1 MHSILRAFALATI
14 LIAAAFNSPASE
26 AAERAGTVTRVKGE
40 ASAASAGA
48 PSRTLAE
55 GADIFVGD
63 EVKTGA
69 ATRLEITM
77 VDDAKLTLGDNS
89 RLVIDAYV
97 FQSQAKKGNGALR
110 VVEGVFRA
118 TSGKIGKL
126 EGAPFRV
133 GMPAAT
139 LGIRGTEFW
148 GEVKGEG
155 LLVALLDGKG
165 VFLENRAGRVDIT
178 RKGYATRIA
187 GPDAKPSAPFKLSD
201 DQVKAALATV
211 AW

>member
-1 MHSILRAFALATI
+1 MSPILRAFAVLLI
-14 LIAAAFNSPASE
+14 LIAAAYAGASE
-26 AAERAGTVTRVKGE
+26 AAERAGKVTRLKGE
-40 ASAASAGA
+40 ATAMTAGA
-48 PSRTLAE
+48 AARPLAE
-55 GADIFVGD
+55 GTDIFAGD
-63 EVKTGA
+63 EVKTGG

-77 VDDAKLTLGDNS
+77 IDDAKLTLGDNS

-97 FQSQAKKGNGALR
+97 FQPQAKKGNGALR

-148 GEVKGEG
+148 GEVKGQG

-165 VFLENRAGRVDIT
+165 VFLENRAGRVDVT
-178 RKGYATRIA
+178 RKGYATTIA
-187 GPDAKPSAPFKLSD
+187 GPDAKPSAPFKLTD

>member
-1 MHSILRAFALATI
+1 MPSILRAFAIPVI
-14 LIAAAFNSPASE
+14 LILAAYTSASE
-26 AAERAGTVTRVKGE
+26 AAERAGTITRIKGE
-40 ASAASAGA
+40 ASAATAGA
-48 PSRTLAE
+48 PSRPLAE
-55 GADIFVGD
+55 GAEIFAGD

-69 ATRLEITM
+69 ATRVEITM
-77 VDDAKLTLGDNS
+77 IDDAKLTLGDNS

-97 FQSQAKKGNGALR
+97 FQPQAKKGNGALR

-165 VFLENRAGRVDIT
+165 VFLENRAGRVDVT
-178 RKGYATRIA
+178 RKGYATTIA
-187 GPDAKPSAPFKLSD
+187 GPDAKPSPPFKLTD
-201 DQVKAALATV
+201 EQVKAALATV

>member
-1 MHSILRAFALATI
+1 MTSILRAFFIPAVLIALAFHAGAT
-14 LIAAAFNSPASE
+14 E
-26 AAERAGTVTRVKGE
+26 AAERAGKVTRIKGD
-40 ASAASAGA
+40 ATAATAGSSA
-48 PSRTLAE
+48 RTLAE
-55 GADIFVGD
+55 GAEVFVGD
-63 EVKTGA
+63 EVKTGT
-69 ATRLEITM
+69 ATRVEITM
-77 VDDAKLTLGDNS
+77 IDDAKLTLGDNS
-89 RLVIDAYV
+89 RLVIDTYV
-97 FQSQAKKGNGALR
+97 FQPGSKKGNGSLR

-118 TSGKIGKL
+118 ASGKLGKL

-148 GEVKGEG
+148 GELKGDG

-165 VFLENRAGRVDIT
+165 VFLENQAGRVDIT
-178 RKGYATRIA
+178 RKGYATSIA
-187 GPDAKPSAPFKLSD
+187 GPNAKPSAPFKLTD

>member
-1 MHSILRAFALATI
+1 MFPILRAFVIPLI
-14 LIAAAFNSPASE
+14 LVLTAYASAGE
-26 AAERAGTVTRVKGE
+26 AAERAGTVTRIKGE
-40 ASAASAGA
+40 ASAATAGA
-48 PSRTLAE
+48 PSRPLAE
-55 GADIFVGD
+55 GAEIFAGD

-69 ATRLEITM
+69 ATRVEITM
-77 VDDAKLTLGDNS
+77 IDDAKLTLGDNS

-97 FQSQAKKGNGALR
+97 FQPGSKKGNGALR

-165 VFLENRAGRVDIT
+165 VFLENRAGRVDVT
-178 RKGYATRIA
+178 RKGYATTIA
-187 GPDAKPSAPFKLSD
+187 GPDAKPSVPFKLTG

>member
-1 MHSILRAFALATI
+1 MLPILRAFSLAVVLAMTVH
-14 LIAAAFNSPASE
+14 AGTGE
-26 AAERAGTVTRVKGE
+26 AAERADTVTRIKGE
-40 ASAASAGA
+40 ASATTAGTPA
-48 PSRTLAE
+48 RSLAE
-55 GADIFVGD
+55 GAEIFAGD
-63 EVKTGA
+63 EVRTGA
-69 ATRLEITM
+69 ATRVEINM
-77 VDDAKLTLGDNS
+77 IDDAKLTLGDNS

-97 FQSQAKKGNGALR
+97 FQPQAKKGNGALR
-110 VVEGVFRA
+110 VVQGVFRA

-165 VFLENRAGRVDIT
+165 VFLENRAGRVDVT
-178 RKGYATRIA
+178 RKGYATTIA
-187 GPDAKPSAPFKLSD
+187 GPDAKPSAPFKLTD
-201 DQVKAALATV
+201 EQVKAALATV

>member
-1 MHSILRAFALATI
+1 MLPILRAFVVPVI
-14 LIAAAFNSPASE
+14 LIVATYAGAVE
-26 AAERAGTVTRVKGE
+26 AAERAGKVTRLKGD
-40 ASAASAGA
+40 ATATTAGA
-48 PSRTLAE
+48 AARPLAE
-55 GADIFVGD
+55 GAEVFVGD
-63 EVKTGA
+63 EVKTAA

-77 VDDAKLTLGDNS
+77 IDDAKLTLGDNS

-97 FQSQAKKGNGALR
+97 FQPQAKKGNGALR

-165 VFLENRAGRVDIT
+165 VFLENRAGRVDVT
-178 RKGYATRIA
+178 QKGYATTIA
-187 GPDAKPSAPFKLSD
+187 GPDAKPSAPFKLTD

>member
-1 MHSILRAFALATI
+1 MLPILRAFAIPLI
-14 LIAAAFNSPASE
+14 LLLTAHASE
-26 AAERAGTVTRVKGE
+26 AAERAGTVTRIKGE
-40 ASAASAGA
+40 ASAATAGA
-48 PSRTLAE
+48 PSRPLAE
-55 GADIFVGD
+55 GAEIFAGD
-63 EVKTGA
+63 EVKTG
-69 ATRLEITM
+69 
-77 VDDAKLTLGDNS
+77 
-89 RLVIDAYV
+89 
-97 FQSQAKKGNGALR
+97 AKKGNGALR

-165 VFLENRAGRVDIT
+165 VFLENHAGRVDVT
-178 RKGYATRIA
+178 RKGYATSID
-187 GPDAKPSAPFKLSD
+187 GPDAKPSEPFKLTA

>member
-1 MHSILRAFALATI
+1 MLPILRAFAI
-14 LIAAAFNSPASE
+14 PFVLIAAVCAGSSE
-26 AAERAGTVTRVKGE
+26 AAERAGTVTRIKGE
-40 ASAASAGA
+40 ASAAAAGA
-48 PSRTLAE
+48 PPRPLSE
-55 GADIFVGD
+55 GAEIFAGD

-97 FQSQAKKGNGALR
+97 FQPQAKKGNGALR

-148 GEVKGEG
+148 GEVKDAG

-165 VFLENRAGRVDIT
+165 VFLENRAGRVEIT
-178 RKGYATRIA
+178 RKGYATTIA
-187 GPDAKPSAPFKLSD
+187 SPDAKPSAPFKLTD

>member
-1 MHSILRAFALATI
+1 MFPILRAFVIPIILAVTVY
-14 LIAAAFNSPASE
+14 AGACE
-26 AAERAGTVTRVKGE
+26 AADRAGTVTRIKGE
-40 ASAASAGA
+40 ARAASAGA
-48 PSRTLAE
+48 PSRPLAE
-55 GADIFVGD
+55 GAEIFAGD
-63 EVKTGA
+63 EVKTGT
-69 ATRLEITM
+69 ATRVEITLIH
-77 VDDAKLTLGDNS
+77 DAKLTLGDHS
-89 RLVIDAYV
+89 RLVIDADV
-97 FQSQAKKGNGALR
+97 FQPGAKKGNGALR
-110 VVEGVFRA
+110 VVKGVFRA

-165 VFLENRAGRVDIT
+165 VFLENRAGRVDVT
-178 RKGYATRIA
+178 RKGYAITIA
-187 GPDAKPSAPFKLSD
+187 SPDAKPPAPFKLTD